1 MTKGEAKAVQIAEP
15 TIILWIFR
23 KGYGEMNWYLD
34 EALITAFVVIGV
46 PVLLIELIKLIA
58 VLIRKDKK

>member
-1 MTKGEAKAVQIAEP
+1 MIWHIG
-15 TIILWIFR
+15 
-23 KGYGEMNWYLD
+23 